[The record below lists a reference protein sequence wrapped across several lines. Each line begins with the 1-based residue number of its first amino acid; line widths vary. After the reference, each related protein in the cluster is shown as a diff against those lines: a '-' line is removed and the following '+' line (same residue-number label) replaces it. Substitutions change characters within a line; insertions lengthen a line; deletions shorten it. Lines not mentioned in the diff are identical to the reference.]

1 MKHILPFFILLLL
14 GCTLSIKN
22 APEKFDIWIKNG
34 TVIDGK
40 GGPAVKAEVF
50 IKGDLIH
57 FVGKL
62 NRPFVSR
69 DTLDAKGK
77 IVSPGFIDSHSHGDP
92 FKSPKFINF
101 TSMGV
106 TTIALGQDGSS
117 VSSSNFEQWL
127 TAVDTLSLGPNIA
140 PFIGH
145 GTVRKQSGIGYKI
158 GPTKN
163 EIEIM
168 GNLLSDGMVAGAFGM
183 TTGLEYTPGRY
194 ANQYELDELAKVVG
208 KYDGLIMSHMRTEN
222 DLTMESD
229 LAELFSQG
237 DYANIQISHM
247 KVVHG
252 KGIKRAEEILA
263 LLDQKRA
270 ESSFNVSADMYPYL
284 ASYTT
289 IGILFPK
296 YALAPNDY
304 EKVQDNR
311 REDLLEFVKE
321 KVNLRNGPEATLF
334 GTSPYKGKTLKQV
347 ATEIGIPFE
356 ELLVDHIGPTGASA
370 AYFTMDHD
378 LQFRFLKDPYVMV
391 SSDGSPTMYHPRGY
405 GAFAKVIE
413 QFVVKDSFLSLEEAI
428 RKMTSLPAKMMGI
441 KDRGVLRT
449 GYKADVLIF
458 NLKKVKANA
467 TFDSPH
473 ELASGFEY
481 VIINGKMKKGYGQVL
496 LRDK

>member
-1 MKHILPFFILLLL
+1 M
-14 GCTLSIKN
+14 
-22 APEKFDIWIKNG
+22 DKNG

-263 LLDQKRA
+263 LLDQKKSRI
-270 ESSFNVSADMYPYL
+270 FFQC
-284 ASYTT
+284 
-289 IGILFPK
+289 IG
-296 YALAPNDY
+296 
-304 EKVQDNR
+304 R
-311 REDLLEFVKE
+311 
-321 KVNLRNGPEATLF
+321 
-334 GTSPYKGKTLKQV
+334 
-347 ATEIGIPFE
+347 
-356 ELLVDHIGPTGASA
+356 
-370 AYFTMDHD
+370 
-378 LQFRFLKDPYVMV
+378 YV
-391 SSDGSPTMYHPRGY
+391 
-405 GAFAKVIE
+405 
-413 QFVVKDSFLSLEEAI
+413 
-428 RKMTSLPAKMMGI
+428 SLP
-441 KDRGVLRT
+441 
-449 GYKADVLIF
+449 
-458 NLKKVKANA
+458 
-467 TFDSPH
+467 
-473 ELASGFEY
+473 
-481 VIINGKMKKGYGQVL
+481 GQL
-496 LRDK
+496 YHHWHSIP